1 MNIGYFTSG
10 KLQAFEALMQ
20 ETPGSDHYDSGAD
33 GILPEC
39 RSCRF
44 HRPGWKT
51 KPVCTMNVPTAWS
64 RFLHGVLRWTTSRS
78 DKAKQTTN
86 LR

>member
-1 MNIGYFTSG
+1 MRYFTTG

-20 ETPGSDHYDSGAD
+20 ETPGSDQYDSGAD

-44 HRPGWKT
+44 HRPSWKT
-51 KPVCTMNVPTAWS
+51 KTCVFDECPYCMEPVSTVKPQRDDAME
-64 RFLHGVLRWTTSRS
+64 R
-78 DKAKQTTN
+78 
-86 LR
+86 

>member
-1 MNIGYFTSG
+1 MDIGYFTSG

-51 KPVCTMNVPTAWS
+51 KTCVYDVCPYWMEPISTRRPALDDEPE
-64 RFLHGVLRWTTSRS
+64 R
-78 DKAKQTTN
+78 
-86 LR
+86 

>member
-1 MNIGYFTSG
+1 MDIGYFTSG
-10 KLQAFEALMQ
+10 KLQVFEALMQ

-51 KPVCTMNVPTAWS
+51 KTCVYDECPYCMEPVSTRRPALDDEPE
-64 RFLHGVLRWTTSRS
+64 R
-78 DKAKQTTN
+78 
-86 LR
+86 

>member
-1 MNIGYFTSG
+1 MRYFTTG

-44 HRPGWKT
+44 HRPGWKNKT
-51 KPVCTMNVPTAWS
+51 CVYDECPYCKEPVSTRRPALDGEME
-64 RFLHGVLRWTTSRS
+64 R
-78 DKAKQTTN
+78 
-86 LR
+86 

>member
-1 MNIGYFTSG
+1 MIIGYFTSG

-51 KPVCTMNVPTAWS
+51 KTCVYDECPYCMEPVSTRRPALDAEPE
-64 RFLHGVLRWTTSRS
+64 R
-78 DKAKQTTN
+78 
-86 LR
+86 